1 MSDGIT
7 SRLASCVTAL
17 EKVIG
22 PAVAP
27 LGDPLAAEQARLVAQ
42 YVAFIDGRL
51 DYLVDRSHHELGGYL
66 EMAREVAG
74 VLAESGEGD
83 GEGEGDGDH
92 DGELARAIEAA
103 TAVHA
108 RTRPR
113 ASALDAATAQVRAQ
127 ISRIVRGLSTRDR
140 DDPLRR
146 AIHELVLRRSRALI
160 DLQRAWFS
168 PLGWDENAVDPP
180 VLDELLGQ

>member
-66 EMAREVAG
+66 EMARDVAD
-74 VLAESGEGD
+74 VLRRSGESESD
-83 GEGEGDGDH
+83 A
-92 DGELARAIEAA
+92 DGELARAIEFAA
-103 TAVHA
+103 AVHA
-108 RTRPR
+108 RPRPR
-113 ASALDAATAQVRAQ
+113 ASALDAGTAQVRAQ
-127 ISRIVRGLSTRDR
+127 ISRIVRELSDRDA

-146 AIHELVLRRSRALI
+146 CIHELVLRRSRALI

-180 VLDELLGQ
+180 VLEELLGQ

>member
-1 MSDGIT
+1 MPEVIT
-7 SRLASCVTAL
+7 SRLRSCVTSL

-22 PAVAP
+22 PAVAS
-27 LGDPLAAEQARLVAQ
+27 LDDPLAAEQARLVAQ
-42 YVAFIDGRL
+42 YIAFIDQRL

-66 EMAREVAG
+66 EMGRGLDEILHGAG
-74 VLAESGEGD
+74 ED
-83 GEGEGDGDH
+83 
-92 DGELARAIEAA
+92 DGELTRAITDA
-103 TAVHA
+103 TAVHE
-108 RTRPR
+108 RPR
-113 ASALDAATAQVRAQ
+113 PRPSALDAATAQVRAQ
-127 ISRIVRGLSTRDR
+127 ISRIVRGLSARDA

-146 AIHELVLRRSRALI
+146 SIHELVLQRSRALI